1 MGIAFTVDTP
11 LKVAPMGI
19 DSAISLVDDVLLE
32 KLRKMY
38 CEKFQVPYIE
48 IHDNIQD
55 FRAKRITSYL
65 NLIQELA
72 QRKFEQL
79 KDLTQGYS
87 QGLLDYIELLPKAST
102 LGKKIREL
110 VQDPGNLG
118 PLRDFLDQ
126 HLKMGGI
133 EVNIMTKLDRE
144 NHDKK
149 QALPAEFNDAHA
161 ALRGFAMSG
170 LSSSLI
176 LSAGMNPK
184 LYGYMEA
191 FGDFYPD
198 GQGRL
203 KKKIV
208 LKVSDYRS
216 ALIQGKFLAKKGLW
230 VSEYRIESGLNCGGH
245 AFATEGHLMGPIL
258 AQFRDHREA
267 LVGEVH
273 ALWAQAMS
281 QKDRPVPQDPLPL
294 KITAQGGVG
303 TAEEHHFLLE
313 HYQLDSVGWGTPFPW
328 MAKASRGKHIKGTMP
343 RLSKNPV
350 PAWDWGPLPY

>member
-1 MGIAFTVDTP
+1 PCEPTPYSQQEIAQPGLAYHSRDGHGGAFRFGGLQYPQRGRAMSGGPPMAKVRSQINAIPPINPFHIVNHSMQIHSFHIPVMGIAFTVDTP

-126 HLKMGGI
+126 
-133 EVNIMTKLDRE
+133 
-144 NHDKK
+144 
-149 QALPAEFNDAHA
+149 
-161 ALRGFAMSG
+161 
-170 LSSSLI
+170 
-176 LSAGMNPK
+176 
-184 LYGYMEA
+184 
-191 FGDFYPD
+191 
-198 GQGRL
+198 
-203 KKKIV
+203 
-208 LKVSDYRS
+208 
-216 ALIQGKFLAKKGLW
+216 
-230 VSEYRIESGLNCGGH
+230 
-245 AFATEGHLMGPIL
+245 
-258 AQFRDHREA
+258 
-267 LVGEVH
+267 
-273 ALWAQAMS
+273 
-281 QKDRPVPQDPLPL
+281 
-294 KITAQGGVG
+294 
-303 TAEEHHFLLE
+303 
-313 HYQLDSVGWGTPFPW
+313 
-328 MAKASRGKHIKGTMP
+328 
-343 RLSKNPV
+343 
-350 PAWDWGPLPY
+350 